1 MGTAFFFW
9 IAQVLASSARWR
21 DSHSHPTKQFNDS
34 PMQLNR
40 PKEGAMFMSFATS
53 ESMFEYLGLRKDT
66 RTPEQKTIDHT
77 ATVQQGED
85 LKPNFRS
92 MPPERF
98 PDIQ

>member
-1 MGTAFFFW
+1 
-9 IAQVLASSARWR
+9 
-21 DSHSHPTKQFNDS
+21 
-34 PMQLNR
+34 
-40 PKEGAMFMSFATS
+40 
-53 ESMFEYLGLRKDT
+53 MFEYLGLRKDT

-92 MPPERF
+92 MRPERF